1 MSFPNPDN
9 YGNSCE
15 CGPTNSTPLPD
26 DLYRNIPAP
35 IVHIDDSN
43 ATSTTST
50 LKVSYIPSNT
60 RSSWLT
66 INTEVWLFAYK
77 KGKYNG
83 NRPVTQRFGRFVH
96 PVDTTRDATT
106 SPFYGGT
113 GGADVGFTYHTEFP
127 FLDGTAIPD
136 PYVHVPLTGFSPLEF
151 FRTRTDTVDQNT
163 RRQLLTTDFPII
175 GTSDS
180 VQASYIFNKKKFN
193 CYAYGSAYKGLRGGR
208 TVKFQ
213 LRFVIPNPDT
223 ASTKFT
229 KIMGP
234 PSPII
239 YCLPAY
245 NETGQQV
252 GFNGRIE
259 GLRLTL

>member
-35 IVHIDDSN
+35 IVHIDNS
-43 ATSTTST
+43 ASTPA

-66 INTEVWLFAYK
+66 TNTEVWLFAYK
-77 KGKYNG
+77 KYKYNG
-83 NRPVTQRFGRFVH
+83 LQPTNDRFGRFVH
-96 PVDTTRDATT
+96 PVDTTRAATT
-106 SPFYGGT
+106 SPFYGGS
-113 GGADVGFTYHTEFP
+113 GGAAVSFTYHTEFS
-127 FLDGTAIPD
+127 FLDGTAIPN

-151 FRTRTDTVDQNT
+151 FRTRTNTGNPST
-163 RRQLLTTDFPII
+163 RRQILTSDFPIT
-175 GTSDS
+175 GTSNSDQGNY
-180 VQASYIFNKKKFN
+180 VFNKKRFN
-193 CYAYGSAYKGLRGGR
+193 CYAYGSSYKQGRGDR

-239 YCLPAY
+239 YCLPKY
-245 NETGQQV
+245 RSTGQNV
-252 GFNGRIE
+252 ALNGYID